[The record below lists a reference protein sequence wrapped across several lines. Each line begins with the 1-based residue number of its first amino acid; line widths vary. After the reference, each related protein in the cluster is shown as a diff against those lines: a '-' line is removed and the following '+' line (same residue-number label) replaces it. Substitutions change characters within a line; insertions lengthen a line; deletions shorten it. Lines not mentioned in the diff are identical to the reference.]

1 MTRQHHLLDEDD
13 VRVRPGRGK
22 SRPRS
27 KERPEHAE
35 ARPGTVVTVDRGRF
49 TLELADGTAMYAIK
63 ARELGRKGIV
73 VGDRVEVVGDVSGD
87 TDTQGRIVRRGA
99 RISTLRRTADD
110 SDPVERVVVA
120 NATQLAVVTSTV
132 DPEPRT
138 GLIDRA
144 IVAALDAGIEPM
156 LVLTKTDLKPA
167 DELLALYGPLDLPV
181 FTITNKKLPAALA
194 EALIG
199 ESTVLVGHSGVGKS
213 TLVNNLVPSADRVIG
228 HVNAVTGRGR
238 HTSTSVVA
246 LHLPD
251 GGMIIDT
258 PGIRSFGLAHVDVDR
273 VINAFPDLGALTAGV
288 PSVVLARRAGLRPER
303 LRGRRLHR
311 RPAHRFVAP
320 AHPQPVDDC
329 RRRGLTRRQLAVGVL
344 DDGRPRGLCT
354 GVTDADRPVRSPGA
368 TPGSSPRRER

>member
-1 MTRQHHLLDEDD
+1 VSRQHHLLDEDD

-27 KERPEHAE
+27 KERPDHAE
-35 ARPGTVVTVDRGRF
+35 AQPGTVLTVDRGRF
-49 TLELADGTAMYAIK
+49 TLELDDGIGMYAIK

-73 VGDRVEVVGDVSGD
+73 VGDHVDVVGDVSGD
-87 TDTQGRIVRRGA
+87 TDTQGRIVRRHA
-99 RISTLRRTADD
+99 RTSTLRRTADD

-120 NATQLAVVTSTV
+120 NATRLAVVTSTI

-144 IVAALDAGIEPM
+144 VVAALDAGIEPM
-156 LVLTKTDLKPA
+156 LVVTKTDLKPA

-181 FTITNKKLPAALA
+181 FSITRKKVP
-194 EALIG
+194 EALVQVLAG

-213 TLVNNLVPSADRVIG
+213 TLVNNLVPSADRSTG

-246 LHLPD
+246 LHLPA

-258 PGIRSFGLAHVDVDR
+258 PGIRSFGLAHVDLDR
-273 VINAFPDLGALTAGV
+273 VIHAFPDLGARTAGC
-288 PSVVLARRAGLRPER
+288 PRSCSHDEPDCALNDLAAEGPVVAQRIDSL
-303 LRGRRLHR
+303 RRLLR
-311 RPAHRFVAP
+311 SRSTS
-320 AHPQPVDDC
+320 VDEE
-329 RRRGLTRRQLAVGVL
+329 G
-344 DDGRPRGLCT
+344 
-354 GVTDADRPVRSPGA
+354 
-368 TPGSSPRRER
+368 